1 MTVRFLGGVAERRRR
16 FAFGPAPTFKQDF
29 VTGGGGALPQGATFS
44 RGTIGTL
51 YNQSGLV
58 AYAPSNLLTYSEQFN
73 NAAWSQAGIDAF
85 GSGSVANATT
95 APDGTLTADF
105 LRPGTASSAQRTSQ
119 TTTVLTGF
127 SYTQSYYVKSGGYS
141 KIAIRES
148 SATGYY
154 VSFDVSTNSI
164 LASSSATGTITNV
177 GNGWFRCTA
186 YITAASTSWASSLY
200 VLPAS
205 YTTGDPAIAWS
216 GDGVS
221 GVYVWG
227 AQLEQGSNATT
238 YTPTTTA
245 AVYGPRFDYDPNN
258 VLQQNLLFYS
268 NTFTNA
274 SWVKVNTTVGITSA
288 LAPDGTNT
296 ATYVMNTVGSSSYF
310 YQYVQSIFLP
320 STTYTRSFYAQLIV
334 SGSGIIY
341 SEIGGGIAAAS
352 FNLST
357 GVATS
362 MGGSTVSQSMTPVGN
377 GWYYCTHAFTSS
389 ATPSLSLSSVTL
401 YMNTYGAS
409 ANAQSIGLWNA
420 QVNIGSTALPYLATT
435 STAQT
440 VCAPRGLLIEEARTN
455 LSLQSQ
461 DFTQAA
467 WTKILCA
474 AASNQIG
481 VDGVTNSAQTITANV
496 GTTVEP
502 QVVQGFTAAAG
513 AHTRSIYAKA
523 GTAGFVALGFGSGIG
538 ADGAWFNLTT
548 GVVGTVAAL
557 TTATIT
563 YVGNGFYRCTI
574 TRMLGAG
581 AVTMVIEPH
590 TADNQTTWSPAGTE
604 TIVIWGDQTEFG
616 AFPTSYIPTTSATV
630 TRNADSATVPTGTW
644 YNTAQGTFVAN
655 FDANAIV
662 ATARIIGTQ
671 NPGAALSF
679 FNGTGQVSIFDGTN
693 AYSANTA
700 TTKTLTK
707 AASTFVGSAL
717 SVCLNSGTVGTAAGA
732 GTYPFSGTTTI
743 GLGSQAGTSL
753 FLNGHIRSFSYYNY
767 ALTNAQLQQVTT

>member
-455 LSLQSQ
+455 LLLQSN
-461 DFTQAA
+461 DFQTS
-467 WTKILCA
+467 WTLTNITRTLNSTLSPEGVVNGVMIGATTTA
-474 AASNQIG
+474 AATLLQGAAVAATAATFSVYAKQG
-481 VDGVTNSAQTITANV
+481 TGPTTANSFVIRNNTTATNLVTGTLNYSTGAWAYIV
-496 GTTVEP
+496 GTT
-502 QVVQGFTAAAG
+502 G
-513 AHTRSIYAKA
+513 AI
-523 GTAGFVALGFGSGIG
+523 
-538 ADGAWFNLTT
+538 
-548 GVVGTVAAL
+548 
-557 TTATIT
+557 IT
-563 YVGNGFYRCTI
+563 NVGNGWWRVQLSASAGITSGDTI
-574 TRMLGAG
+574 FGYAGFSGNAQTAGDFLYAYGAQLEAG
-581 AVTMVIEPH
+581 AF
-590 TADNQTTWSPAGTE
+590 A
-604 TIVIWGDQTEFG
+604 
-616 AFPTSYIPTTSATV
+616 TSYIPTTSATV

-644 YNTAQGTFVAN
+644 YNTAQGTVLAQ
-655 FDANAIV
+655 FDTNALV
-662 ATARIIGTQ
+662 TTARIIGTQ
-671 NPGAALSF
+671 NAAAFLSLP
-679 FNGTGQVSIFDGTN
+679 NSTGSVSIFDGTN
-693 AYSANTA
+693 ISVS
-700 TTKTLTK
+700 TLSVNVPTK
-707 AASTFVGSAL
+707 AASTYVGSTLTICMSGGTPA
-717 SVCLNSGTVGTAAGA
+717 SGTGA
-732 GTYPFSGTTTI
+732 GTFPFSGTTTL
-743 GLGSQAGTSL
+743 GLGSSNNGTSL